1 MKGSSPAETWYAVD
15 VCAAAAAAEAVESA
29 FNALESAGTE
39 INNLR
44 KDPQD
49 EVTVTGYFNANPDP
63 IAARQAIDEYLAIYG
78 LPSDAVVSVNTREVV
93 NEDWLAEWKRH
104 WRPTEA
110 GKFVIAP
117 PWSNVGATDKFV
129 IRIEP
134 NMAFGT
140 GTHETTK
147 LCLDAISRYFQ
158 PGDSFLDVG
167 TGTGILAIAAAKLSE
182 TEAIEAYETDADSV
196 AIARENAILNGV
208 GNRIEFFHRP
218 IDEETPARDLVCANV
233 TLDVIAPMLP
243 LLISKAK
250 RHLVLSGILVEQRA
264 LIEDELAKYVVG
276 TYDMETDGEWLS
288 VIVSAA

>member
-1 MKGSSPAETWYAVD
+1 
-15 VCAAAAAAEAVESA
+15 
-29 FNALESAGTE
+29 
-39 INNLR
+39 
-44 KDPQD
+44 
-49 EVTVTGYFNANPDP
+49 
-63 IAARQAIDEYLAIYG
+63 
-78 LPSDAVVSVNTREVV
+78 V

-117 PWSNVGATDKFV
+117 PWSDVGTTDKFV

-182 TEAIEAYETDADSV
+182 TGAIEAYETDADSV
-196 AIARENAILNGV
+196 AIARENAIANGV
-208 GNRIEFFHRP
+208 GHRIEFFHRP
-218 IDEETPARDLVCANV
+218 IDAETPARDLVCANV

-264 LIEDELAKYVVG
+264 LIEDELGKCDVG
-276 TYDMETDGEWLS
+276 SYEIETDGEWLS